1 MSFFP
6 PADPTKPIEEIEEVI
21 ATITKI
27 SNPSG
32 NQSAAVA
39 ATNSAGGVIYTEK
52 DLVFMDAKMK
62 KKIADAQ

>member
-1 MSFFP
+1 M
-6 PADPTKPIEEIEEVI
+6 T

-32 NQSAAVA
+32 NQKAAAPA

-62 KKIADAQ
+62 KKIADA